1 MSSTLRFRQSTGPA
15 LREEDATPACTP
27 EERVTRSLLGYGVIA
42 GPMYVGVSLL
52 QGLLRDGFDFSRHEW
67 SLLANGPWGWIQV
80 ANLVLT
86 GLMVVAAAVGYRR
99 RMTSGPGRRWAPRL
113 LAVYGASLVA
123 AGIFTADPM
132 LGFPAG
138 TPDGPP
144 ASISIH
150 GILHIV
156 AGGVGFLALIVATFV
171 LARRFGH
178 EGRRMYAAFSI
189 ATGAVFLAAFA
200 GIASG
205 SSTPATNL
213 AFTAA
218 VILMWVWVSATSL
231 RLYRQQS

>member
-1 MSSTLRFRQSTGPA
+1 MSTTVSIQPLTAPDPA
-15 LREEDATPACTP
+15 HGATIDACTP
-27 EERVTRSLLGYGVIA
+27 QERITRSLLGYGVIA
-42 GPMYVGVSLL
+42 GPIYVAVSLA
-52 QGLLRDGFDFSRHEW
+52 QALLREGFDLTRHEW

-99 RMTSGPGRRWAPRL
+99 RMTSGPGRRWTPRL

-156 AGGVGFLALIVATFV
+156 AGGVGFMALIVATFV